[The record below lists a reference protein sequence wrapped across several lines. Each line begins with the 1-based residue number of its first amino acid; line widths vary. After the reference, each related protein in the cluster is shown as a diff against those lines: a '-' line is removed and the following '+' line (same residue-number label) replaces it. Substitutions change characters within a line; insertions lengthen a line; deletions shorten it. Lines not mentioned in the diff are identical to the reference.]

1 MVGVV
6 NDMLVAAI
14 PLGRLVDMDGT
25 PPAEVTSTPL
35 LPVARPPTLFAEV
48 TYKSWLAVA
57 RSAKVSAPPVTRFPP
72 SVTVLVELFTP
83 VPPMYPFR
91 GRGVLRV
98 MGTAVTAG
106 ALTVVDVAFCHVI
119 TDPTTFVTIV
129 RSVAPPAPTP
139 AIFIRSLIAIPVADE
154 TVQLVEVLGTEPTH
168 VVLVDFCWTT
178 WE

>member
-1 MVGVV
+1 
-6 NDMLVAAI
+6 
-14 PLGRLVDMDGT
+14 
-25 PPAEVTSTPL
+25 
-35 LPVARPPTLFAEV
+35 
-48 TYKSWLAVA
+48 
-57 RSAKVSAPPVTRFPP
+57 
-72 SVTVLVELFTP
+72 
-83 VPPMYPFR
+83 
-91 GRGVLRV
+91 